1 MAATPTISHE
11 RTASRQAAASG
22 QDSDRPKAP
31 PVFSSRRRTMADEG
45 GAATPLSLEGSRSHS
60 AEAHSGAAGALS
72 SGANFFEAPVALRSG
87 GGKPSNPFET
97 AISVPFGRVST
108 GPGWLSAPGDG
119 GELLSGLAEITTAHT
134 WPHVHCD
141 TLEKLLIKIAHQI
154 SETHLITPERQY
166 SFSGDLFVRSHALDR
181 R

>member
-45 GAATPLSLEGSRSHS
+45 GAATRRQSIQASSGWGSLKRPSPLSLEGSRSHS

-87 GGKPSNPFET
+87 GGKPANPFET

-119 GELLSGLAEITTAHT
+119 GELLSGLTEITTAHT

-141 TLEKLLIKIAHQI
+141 TLEKLLIKIAHQ
-154 SETHLITPERQY
+154 TP
-166 SFSGDLFVRSHALDR
+166 R
-181 R
+181 RRT